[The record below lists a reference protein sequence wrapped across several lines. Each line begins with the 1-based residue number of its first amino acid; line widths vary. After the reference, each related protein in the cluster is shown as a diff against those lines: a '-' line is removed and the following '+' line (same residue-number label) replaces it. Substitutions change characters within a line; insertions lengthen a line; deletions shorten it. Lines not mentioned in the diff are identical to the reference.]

1 METTIESNYVVA
13 HRDFW
18 QAIADKYKAK
28 GTLKGQF
35 IGNIILDWLYDV
47 NCALDS
53 LSEETVIYTWET
65 QEAYDDFLLTSML
78 NAKFIIDQ
86 CKTIYKNNLHEIKKD
101 LGDDDPEYVCDY
113 TADYYFTTGIAIEP
127 VSDTVAS

>member
-1 METTIESNYVVA
+1 METTIESNYVVT

-113 TADYYFTTGIAIEP
+113 TADYYFTTGIAVEQ
-127 VSDTVAS
+127 

>member
-1 METTIESNYVVA
+1 MENIESKYVVA

-47 NCALDS
+47 NCALGS
-53 LSEETVIYTWET
+53 LSEETVIDTWET
-65 QEAYDDFLLTSML
+65 QEAYDDYLLTSML
-78 NAKFIIDQ
+78 NAKFIIKQ
-86 CKTIYKNNLHEIKKD
+86 CKAMYKKNRAKIKAE
-101 LGDDDPEYVCDY
+101 LGDDDPKYVCAY
-113 TADYYFTTGIAIEP
+113 TADYYFTTGIAVEP
-127 VSDTVAS
+127 